1 MMTIE
6 YGLSRVVPILTFIL
20 MAPHVSS
27 AQAPDQLTSKP
38 PAFDSVTLLAA
49 ERGWGR
55 VEQSPRGLFWG
66 DYNSDGLSDVLVVQS
81 DGACRLFENVGDGT
95 FQDRTVTSCLATI
108 KGCVLA
114 MWSDVTM
121 DGRQDLLLVTS
132 NGACVLLRNSASG
145 IFEDITA
152 LSGLYTLKGLKAAGW
167 IDYDQDGAPDLLAYT
182 VHGEELWHNQGAAVF
197 RRILTGRV
205 PMQESLADTREQD
218 KTGRRTTRDETST
231 RAADEAGA
239 GPRNTNGPIGGRVPI
254 TAPSGAWLAR
264 GSGPQVGVTP
274 GPGAPAPG
282 FCADTIRDQA
292 IPTNCIPASSVATLG
307 ALYPISSE
315 FFIDPLGL
323 VGINTVVPNATVHV
337 VPPSS
342 GGFANL
348 LLVDN
353 GTARGSGAAMKVVQA
368 SDKQA
373 VHIHK
378 SSTGAG
384 AALRIINDGTGPTID
399 AGNALWLTADG
410 RLGLGTSA
418 PSAMLDVAG
427 QVGME
432 TALVRGGT
440 SGVALRVEQ
449 NSSSPALSVLGASGS
464 GTPVV
469 EVTNPGSSTTLV
481 LKDSGGDVFTVS
493 ADGTTMVRGDL
504 AVIQAG
510 PGFRD
515 AIKAVDGAGS
525 GVDADYLDGL
535 DAAAFAASAHGHSF
549 SDISGVATDAQVPD
563 IHTHSANSIPAA
575 AIADGSG
582 SGLDADKLDGLES
595 SAFASV
601 GHGHAG
607 LWSANGSDLYHV
619 GGSVGIGTS
628 SPGAPLHV
636 KVSSSVAAI
645 LETTNTSATALTV
658 IGNGGRGVW
667 AVESTNTAVDAQS
680 GAGRGRPATVVA
692 RNTNGDGT
700 NALYAENTSNG
711 STIYPTVYARNNSG
725 KMALFADGDSGASGT
740 KYAVVPTRAGTVGF
754 TVIESTEVWFEDI
767 GEGELVNGRAHVE
780 LDPVYLDAVTVDG
793 QNPMQIFVQV
803 LGDCN
808 GVYVERQLA
817 GFDVVEL
824 RGGRSN
830 VGFSYRVAAKRRGYE
845 EQRLKVLSVADPVSG
860 R

>member
-282 FCADTIRDQA
+282 AASR
-292 IPTNCIPASSVATLG
+292 PSPA
-307 ALYPISSE
+307 P
-315 FFIDPLGL
+315 
-323 VGINTVVPNATVHV
+323 
-337 VPPSS
+337 
-342 GGFANL
+342 
-348 LLVDN
+348 
-353 GTARGSGAAMKVVQA
+353 TARRRRWRCRAP
-368 SDKQA
+368 
-373 VHIHK
+373 
-378 SSTGAG
+378 
-384 AALRIINDGTGPTID
+384 GP
-399 AGNALWLTADG
+399 
-410 RLGLGTSA
+410 
-418 PSAMLDVAG
+418 
-427 QVGME
+427 
-432 TALVRGGT
+432 
-440 SGVALRVEQ
+440 
-449 NSSSPALSVLGASGS
+449 
-464 GTPVV
+464 
-469 EVTNPGSSTTLV
+469 
-481 LKDSGGDVFTVS
+481 
-493 ADGTTMVRGDL
+493 
-504 AVIQAG
+504 
-510 PGFRD
+510 
-515 AIKAVDGAGS
+515 
-525 GVDADYLDGL
+525 
-535 DAAAFAASAHGHSF
+535 
-549 SDISGVATDAQVPD
+549 
-563 IHTHSANSIPAA
+563 
-575 AIADGSG
+575 
-582 SGLDADKLDGLES
+582 
-595 SAFASV
+595 
-601 GHGHAG
+601 
-607 LWSANGSDLYHV
+607 
-619 GGSVGIGTS
+619 
-628 SPGAPLHV
+628 
-636 KVSSSVAAI
+636 
-645 LETTNTSATALTV
+645 
-658 IGNGGRGVW
+658 
-667 AVESTNTAVDAQS
+667 
-680 GAGRGRPATVVA
+680 
-692 RNTNGDGT
+692 
-700 NALYAENTSNG
+700 
-711 STIYPTVYARNNSG
+711 PTE
-725 KMALFADGDSGASGT
+725 
-740 KYAVVPTRAGTVGF
+740 P
-754 TVIESTEVWFEDI
+754 
-767 GEGELVNGRAHVE
+767 
-780 LDPVYLDAVTVDG
+780 PC
-793 QNPMQIFVQV
+793 P
-803 LGDCN
+803 
-808 GVYVERQLA
+808 
-817 GFDVVEL
+817 
-824 RGGRSN
+824 
-830 VGFSYRVAAKRRGYE
+830 
-845 EQRLKVLSVADPVSG
+845 
-860 R
+860 